1 MVDYYQIL
9 EVNPSATLNE
19 IKQSFRT
26 LALKYHPDKNK
37 NSESSKE
44 KFMQIIEA
52 YEVLSDQYARKRY
65 DSINSEKRSNHVG
78 RERWVPSADFRKTY
92 SYSEIKKQYTNDAI
106 TGGMW
111 DISERTSMGMWKA
124 TMILFGGLAVMVTM
138 IIMFR

>member
-9 EVNPSATLNE
+9 QVNPSATLIE

-65 DSINSEKRSNHVG
+65 DYVNSQNRSTQVG
-78 RERWVPSADFRKTY
+78 RKRWVPSADFHKIY

-124 TMILFGGLAVMVTM
+124 TMILFGGLAVMVTI

>member
-65 DSINSEKRSNHVG
+65 DSTNSEKRRNQVG

-124 TMILFGGLAVMVTM
+124 TMILFGGLAVMVT
-138 IIMFR
+138 IIFMFR

>member
-1 MVDYYQIL
+1 MVDYYHVLQ
-9 EVNPSATLNE
+9 VNPSATMLE

-44 KFMQIIEA
+44 KFMQIVEA
-52 YEVLSDQYARKRY
+52 YEILSDKHSRKRY
-65 DSINSEKRSNHVG
+65 DNANLQDKIVQVG
-78 RERWVPSADFRKTY
+78 YERWVPSADFHKVY
-92 SYSEIKKQYTNDAI
+92 SYSEIKNRYNSDLI

-124 TMILFGGLAVMVTM
+124 TMILFGGLAVMVTF

>member
-1 MVDYYQIL
+1 MVNYYQIL
-9 EVNPSATLNE
+9 QVNPSATLIE

-65 DSINSEKRSNHVG
+65 DYVNSQNRSSQVG
-78 RERWVPSADFRKTY
+78 RERWVPSADFRKIH

-124 TMILFGGLAVMVTM
+124 TMILFGGLAVMVTI

>member
-1 MVDYYQIL
+1 MVNYYQIL
-9 EVNPSATLNE
+9 QVNPSATLIE

-65 DSINSEKRSNHVG
+65 DYVNSQNRSRQVG
-78 RERWVPSADFRKTY
+78 RERWVPSADFRKIY
-92 SYSEIKKQYTNDAI
+92 SYSEIKKQYTNNAI

-124 TMILFGGLAVMVTM
+124 TMILFGGLAVMVTI

>member
-65 DSINSEKRSNHVG
+65 DSINSEKRSNQLG
-78 RERWVPSADFRKTY
+78 RERWIPSGDFRKTY

-124 TMILFGGLAVMVTM
+124 TMILFGGLAVMVTI

>member
-9 EVNPSATLNE
+9 DVNPSATLNE

-65 DSINSEKRSNHVG
+65 DSINSEKRSNRVG

>member
-52 YEVLSDQYARKRY
+52 YEILSDQYARKRY
-65 DSINSEKRSNHVG
+65 DSINSEKRSNQLG

-124 TMILFGGLAVMVTM
+124 TMILFGGLAVMVTI

>member
-65 DSINSEKRSNHVG
+65 DSINSEKRSNQVG

-92 SYSEIKKQYTNDAI
+92 SYSEIRKQYTNDAI
-106 TGGMW
+106 T
-111 DISERTSMGMWKA
+111 
-124 TMILFGGLAVMVTM
+124 
-138 IIMFR
+138 

>member
-65 DSINSEKRSNHVG
+65 DSINSEKRSNQVG

-92 SYSEIKKQYTNDAI
+92 SYSEIKKQYTNDTI

-124 TMILFGGLAVMVTM
+124 TMILFGGLAVMVAI

>member
-1 MVDYYQIL
+1 MVNYYQIL

-65 DSINSEKRSNHVG
+65 DSINSEKRSNQVG
-78 RERWVPSADFRKTY
+78 QERWVPSADFRKIY
-92 SYSEIKKQYTNDAI
+92 SYSEIKKQYTNDEI

-124 TMILFGGLAVMVTM
+124 TMILFGGLAVMVTI

>member
-1 MVDYYQIL
+1 MVNYYQIL

-65 DSINSEKRSNHVG
+65 DSINSEKRSNQVG
-78 RERWVPSADFRKTY
+78 RERWVPSADFRKIY

-124 TMILFGGLAVMVTM
+124 TMILFGGLAVMVTI

>member
-65 DSINSEKRSNHVG
+65 DSINSEKRSNQLG
-78 RERWVPSADFRKTY
+78 RERWVPSGDFRKTY

-124 TMILFGGLAVMVTM
+124 TMILFGGLAVMVTI

>member
-1 MVDYYQIL
+1 MVDYYQVL

-65 DSINSEKRSNHVG
+65 DSINSEKRSNQLG
-78 RERWVPSADFRKTY
+78 RERWVPSGDFRKTY

-124 TMILFGGLAVMVTM
+124 TMILFGGLAVMVTI

>member
-65 DSINSEKRSNHVG
+65 DSINSEKRSNQVG
-78 RERWVPSADFRKTY
+78 RERWVPSADFHKTY
-92 SYSEIKKQYTNDAI
+92 SYSEIKKQYTSDAI

-111 DISERTSMGMWKA
+111 DISETTSMGMWKA
-124 TMILFGGLAVMVTM
+124 TMILFGGLAVMVTI

>member
-1 MVDYYQIL
+1 MLDYYQVL
-9 EVNPSATLNE
+9 QVNPSATMLE

-37 NSESSKE
+37 NSEDSKE

-52 YEVLSDQYARKRY
+52 YEVLSDKYSRKRY
-65 DSINSEKRSNHVG
+65 DNANSQDKVVQVAHG
-78 RERWVPSADFRKTY
+78 RWVPAADFHRVY
-92 SYSEIKKQYTNDAI
+92 SYSEIKKRYQSDLI

-111 DISERTSMGMWKA
+111 DISERTSSGMWKA
-124 TMILFGGLAVMVTM
+124 TMILFGGLAIMVTF

>member
-1 MVDYYQIL
+1 MIDYYQIL
-9 EVNPSATLNE
+9 QVNPSATILE

-52 YEVLSDQYARKRY
+52 YEVLSDKYSRKRY
-65 DSINSEKRSNHVG
+65 DNVNSQDKIVQVG
-78 RERWVPSADFRKTY
+78 QERWAPSADFHKVY
-92 SYSEIKKQYTNDAI
+92 SYSEIKKRYTSDLI

-124 TMILFGGLAVMVTM
+124 TMILFGGLAIMVTF
-138 IIMFR
+138 IIMLR

>member
-1 MVDYYQIL
+1 MVNYYQIL

-65 DSINSEKRSNHVG
+65 DSINSEKRSNQVG
-78 RERWVPSADFRKTY
+78 RERWVPSADFRKIY

-111 DISERTSMGMWKA
+111 DISETTSMGMWKA
-124 TMILFGGLAVMVTM
+124 TMILFGGLAVMVTI

>member
-65 DSINSEKRSNHVG
+65 DSINSEKRSNQVG

-92 SYSEIKKQYTNDAI
+92 SYSEIKKQYTNEAI

-124 TMILFGGLAVMVTM
+124 TMILFGGLAVMVTI

>member
-1 MVDYYQIL
+1 MVDYYEVLQ
-9 EVNPSATLNE
+9 VNPSATMLE
-19 IKQSFRT
+19 IKRSFRT

-37 NSESSKE
+37 NSEDSKE

-52 YEVLSDQYARKRY
+52 YEVLSDKYSRNRY
-65 DSINSEKRSNHVG
+65 DNANSQDKVIQVAH
-78 RERWVPSADFRKTY
+78 ERWVPSADFHKVY
-92 SYSEIKKQYTNDAI
+92 SYSEIKKRYQSDLI

-124 TMILFGGLAVMVTM
+124 TMILFGGLAVMVTF

>member
-1 MVDYYQIL
+1 MVNYYQIL
-9 EVNPSATLNE
+9 QVNPSATLIE

-65 DSINSEKRSNHVG
+65 DYVNSQNRSRQVG
-78 RERWVPSADFRKTY
+78 RERWVPSADFRKIY
-92 SYSEIKKQYTNDAI
+92 SYSEIKKQYTNNAI

-124 TMILFGGLAVMVTM
+124 TMILFGGLAAMVTI

>member
-65 DSINSEKRSNHVG
+65 DSINSEKRSNQVG

-106 TGGMW
+106 AGGKW

-124 TMILFGGLAVMVTM
+124 TMILFGGLAVMVTI

>member
-1 MVDYYQIL
+1 MVDYYEIL
-9 EVNPSATLNE
+9 QVNPSATLIE

-65 DSINSEKRSNHVG
+65 DYVNSQNRSTQVG
-78 RERWVPSADFRKTY
+78 RERWVPSADFHKIY

-124 TMILFGGLAVMVTM
+124 TMILFGGLAVMVTI

>member
-1 MVDYYQIL
+1 MVNYYQIL
-9 EVNPSATLNE
+9 QVNPSATLIE

-52 YEVLSDQYARKRY
+52 YEILSDQYARRRY
-65 DSINSEKRSNHVG
+65 DYVNSQNRSSQVG
-78 RERWVPSADFRKTY
+78 RERWVPSADFLKIY
-92 SYSEIKKQYTNDAI
+92 SYSEIKKQYTNNAI

-124 TMILFGGLAVMVTM
+124 TMILFGGLAVMVTI